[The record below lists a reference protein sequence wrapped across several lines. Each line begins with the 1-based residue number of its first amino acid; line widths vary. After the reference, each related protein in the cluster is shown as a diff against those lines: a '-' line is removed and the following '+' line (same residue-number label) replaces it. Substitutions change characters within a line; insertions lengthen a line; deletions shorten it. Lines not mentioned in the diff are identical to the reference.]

1 MKDCIPRSAQ
11 PLGGGRNR
19 RARVLGGPCQAT
31 AAKHGHCITCNILL
45 LPEATRVAIATNQL
59 ADAEAYIRDL
69 EDAASRFDSQLWTAS
84 ASQARGEVHAA
95 RHSWDEAG
103 TAFRDARAVY
113 DSVGAQY
120 DAARC
125 MTAEARVLRENGGAG
140 GEAEAARLV
149 AQANDVFAALG
160 AAGIEH

>member
-19 RARVLGGPCQAT
+19 RARVLGAPCQAT

-84 ASQARGEVHAA
+84 ASQARGELHAA

>member
-84 ASQARGEVHAA
+84 ASQARGELHAA

-149 AQANDVFAALG
+149 ALG